1 MTRLFSISENGLVEK
16 KRTALDREDK
26 IEKWVKTDLTLVGID
41 GIVIGQ
47 QVRTAHGKI
56 IDILAI
62 DAEGNLV
69 IIELKRGRTPRDVV
83 AQVLDY
89 ASWVCHLTTKDV
101 YDLAVLHGETSLG
114 KVFKEKFGQSPP
126 DILNSSHQMIVVA
139 SEADDDTKRIIE
151 YLSEQHDVG
160 INASFFNIFLSEGRE
175 LLATDTLLDQ
185 TEVTERAVKK
195 TRPPWSGYYY
205 LTGGLEESR
214 PWEDMRQHGFFSA
227 HGGTFY
233 TGKLDKLKI
242 GDPVFYYQKQNGYLG
257 YGLISQEKQHVN
269 DYRVGS
275 GELLKDI
282 CDAHYLTEYI
292 DDVDKACYI
301 VGVDW
306 KKTFSNNEAKTF
318 SGIFANQNVVC
329 GIYQTATVDFLEQEF
344 AVQKDQVS

>member
-1 MTRLFSISENGLVEK
+1 MTRLFAVGENGLVEQQ
-16 KRTALDREDK
+16 RTALDREDK
-26 IEKWVKTDLTLVGID
+26 IEKWVTNDLTLVGID
-41 GIVIGQ
+41 GIVIGR

-62 DAEGNLV
+62 DGDGNLV
-69 IIELKRGRTPRDVV
+69 IIELKRGKTPRDVV
-83 AQVLDY
+83 AQILDY

-101 YDLAVLHGETSLG
+101 YDLARLHGEENFS
-114 KVFKEKFGQSPP
+114 KSFKSKFGSPP
-126 DILNSSHQMIVVA
+126 PDALNSSHQMIVVA

-160 INASFFNIFLSEGRE
+160 INASFFNIFLSGGRE

-205 LTGGLEESR
+205 LTGGLEEDR
-214 PWEDMRQHGFFSA
+214 PWEDMRKHGFFSA
-227 HGGTFY
+227 HGGVFY

-242 GDPVFYYQKQNGYLG
+242 GDPVFYYQKRNGYLG
-257 YGLISQEKQHVN
+257 FGLISQERQHIN
-269 DYRVGS
+269 DYKVET
-275 GELLKDI
+275 GELLKDV
-282 CDAHYLTEYI
+282 CDTYYLTEYI
-292 DDVDKACYI
+292 DDPEKACYV

-306 KKTFSNNEAKTF
+306 KQTFPVNEAKFF

-344 AVQKDQVS
+344 GVEQYLNK